1 MSYDV
6 RESDHH
12 FEVFDYSG
20 RGLDWFD
27 QGPEFGD
34 DALLKIAYAISEW
47 VIFFCRSVIL
57 GLPRIPLLGRAA
69 RALTCCED
77 AALVWS

>member
-1 MSYDV
+1 MSYDA

-12 FEVFDYSG
+12 FEVFDYSS

-34 DALLKIAYAISEW
+34 YALLKIAYTISEW
-47 VIFFCRSVIL
+47 VIIFVGPLFWVCLAYLFLVAEL
-57 GLPRIPLLGRAA
+57 GH
-69 RALTCCED
+69 
-77 AALVWS
+77 